1 MHKLDL
7 SDSPE
12 KEVQSSTK
20 APPVT
25 SKTTSKTEVDPKAS
39 IADNQDSAPLV
50 RPIETE
56 NSMSKS
62 SKAGFIIAAVIA
74 IAAGVGTGYGSFK
87 LFAHSTGVPTEPIEQ
102 VATGSVKAGDVFGST
117 NTDVFNTD
125 ATGYLEAG
133 GLDGEGT
140 HKLLRPGGPSQT
152 VYLTSSVT
160 DLTKLEG
167 MEVEVWGE
175 TFKGQKA
182 GWLMDV
188 GRVEVLK
195 VEGEAPTE

>member
-1 MHKLDL
+1 MHKIDL
-7 SDSPE
+7 TTEDTSAQVSATHDTATA
-12 KEVQSSTK
+12 VQN
-20 APPVT
+20 PPVDQT
-25 SKTTSKTEVDPKAS
+25 VP
-39 IADNQDSAPLV
+39 IADNQTSGPLV
-50 RPIETE
+50 RPLNT
-56 NSMSKS
+56 KS
-62 SKAGFIIAAVIA
+62 TMAKTSNIGFIVAAIVA

-87 LFAHSTGVPTEPIEQ
+87 LYAKSAGVPTETIDQ
-102 VATGSVKAGDVFGST
+102 VATTGSIKDGDTFGST
-117 NTDVFNTD
+117 NTESFKDD

-160 DLTKLEG
+160 DLSKLEG
-167 MEVEVWGE
+167 MQVEVWGE

-188 GRVEVLK
+188 GRIEVIN
-195 VEGEAPTE
+195 VQGEKPTE